1 MSARIAPDTIGLVAA
16 MAVDYRPHAPASSGR
31 EVSPAVPA
39 QGAAPQLRT
48 DAAVGAERPER
59 SETSAPTASNAASEK
74 APPPPPPS
82 EQPGAD
88 YVRAVIAGELA
99 PRPTTAQELF
109 VRVGTS
115 WTPPESE
122 YRLTEKI
129 A

>member
-16 MAVDYRPHAPASSGR
+16 MAVDYRPPAPAGSGR
-31 EVSPAVPA
+31 EVSPSVSAA
-39 QGAAPQLRT
+39 GIATQGRSDGAA
-48 DAAVGAERPER
+48 RPER
-59 SETSAPTASNAASEK
+59 LDQAPDAASAASGAATPK

-88 YVRAVIAGELA
+88 YVRAVISGELA
-99 PRPTTAQELF
+99 PRPTKAQELF

>member
-16 MAVDYRPHAPASSGR
+16 MAVDYRPPAPASSGR
-31 EVSPAVPA
+31 EVSPAASNTAVSTQPRSE
-39 QGAAPQLRT
+39 GAA
-48 DAAVGAERPER
+48 RPER
-59 SETSAPTASNAASEK
+59 SEPGQTSASTPSPAAAEK
-74 APPPPPPS
+74 APPPPPPP

-88 YVRAVIAGELA
+88 YVRAVISGELA

>member
-16 MAVDYRPHAPASSGR
+16 MAVDYRPPAPASSGR
-31 EVSPAVPA
+31 EVSPAA
-39 QGAAPQLRT
+39 SNAPVNSQ
-48 DAAVGAERPER
+48 PR
-59 SETSAPTASNAASEK
+59 SETAPRADRSEQARSATTAPSSAAAEK

-88 YVRAVIAGELA
+88 YVRAVISGELA